1 MNSTLARYFDS
12 KYSKTQFD
20 RDRITQCRTIVPI
33 VPPFDSLHPKPGAM
47 IRGRRAR
54 EQLRQLFYSESTCC
68 SCVRRTASLTA
79 ISPEC
84 PGAESAAYLASRIS
98 LIAFTAA
105 ALTSSFSSFFATRSR
120 SGKARVAR
128 LSSLPSP
135 TAALRRMFV
144 L

>member
-1 MNSTLARYFDS
+1 MNSTLARYFAT

-33 VPPFDSLHPKPGAM
+33 VPPCNTLHSGPVALIK
-47 IRGRRAR
+47 RRCAR

-79 ISPEC
+79 ISPER
-84 PGAESAAYLASRIS
+84 PGAESAVYLASRIS

-135 TAALRRMFV
+135 SAALRRMFV